1 LTRNVSQGEDMT
13 AALTG
18 ESYYPA
24 REAQLWKDLRQKLPF
39 FRRALSTRFSQDETE
54 CIIQQTQDE
63 FRALLP
69 RLPYIGGKQNPL
81 TTNLVACSWF
91 LALYRVLQPRGLS
104 DDEIGDLVY
113 RVAEEWVKSSPRWIG
128 RLQGLLVKTPLLR
141 IVFGRISRQSQ
152 QQKYPGDF
160 VVQFVPGD
168 GRNFDFGL
176 DFTGCAIHKFF
187 QAEQA
192 GHFAKYMCRIDYL
205 TTRFKGIEL
214 TRTGTIASGASK
226 CDFRYRLA
234 GNPKQQ
240 PIVRLV
246 D

>member
-1 LTRNVSQGEDMT
+1 MITSM
-13 AALTG
+13 TG

-24 REAQLWKDLRQKLPF
+24 REAQLLKDLRQKLPF
-39 FRRALSTRFSQDETE
+39 FRRALSTRFSKDEVE
-54 CIIQQTQDE
+54 RIIQQTQDE
-63 FRALLP
+63 FCALLP

-152 QQKYPGDF
+152 RRKYPGDF

-168 GRNFDFGL
+168 RHNFDFGL
-176 DFTGCAIHKFF
+176 DFTSCAIHKFF

-205 TTRFKGIEL
+205 TTGFKGIEL
-214 TRTGTIASGASK
+214 MRTGTIATGADK

-234 GNPKQQ
+234 RHPKQQ

>member
-1 LTRNVSQGEDMT
+1 MT
-13 AALTG
+13 TSMTGGNYYAAHETKL
-18 ESYYPA
+18 
-24 REAQLWKDLRQKLPF
+24 LNDLRQKLPF
-39 FRRALSTRFSQDETE
+39 FRRALSTRFPQDEVE
-54 CIIQQTQDE
+54 RIIQQTQDE
-63 FRALLP
+63 FRAMLP

-113 RVAEEWVKSSPRWIG
+113 GVAEEWVKSAPRWIG
-128 RLQGLLVKTPLLR
+128 RLQRLLVKTPLLR
-141 IVFGRISRQSQ
+141 IMFGRISRQTQ

-205 TTRFKGIEL
+205 TTSYKGIEL
-214 TRTGTIASGASK
+214 IRTGTIANGADK

-234 GNPKQQ
+234 NSSKQYIALSAKDQ
-240 PIVRLV
+240 SV
-246 D
+246 

>member
-1 LTRNVSQGEDMT
+1 MT
-13 AALTG
+13 TSVTG
-18 ESYYPA
+18 ENYYAAHEA
-24 REAQLWKDLRQKLPF
+24 RLLKDLRQKLPF
-39 FRRALSTRFSQDETE
+39 FRRALSTRFSQDEVE
-54 CIIQQTQDE
+54 RIIQQTQDE

-205 TTRFKGIEL
+205 TTSFKGIEL
-214 TRTGTIASGASK
+214 TRTGTIANGADK

-234 GNPKQQ
+234 RNPKQQ